1 MTCPPLAPSIWCGVC
16 PTLLCHPSVDALKD
30 VHCYLTLEHAG
41 LEFSAFPRSGGL
53 VSPAEFA
60 SMIGGIPYRAVRS
73 LLVVVST
80 PSLQFFASIL
90 QRQEPVSVQVFA
102 AQLAVERL
110 DERIV
115 CGLTRAGEVH
125 DHIALVSPQIHVARN
140 ELGPITHWEAGFG
153 MVRLP

>member
-1 MTCPPLAPSIWCGVC
+1 M
-16 PTLLCHPSVDALKD
+16 LCYPISD
-30 VHCYLTLEHAG
+30 HAG
-41 LEFSAFPRSGGL
+41 LEFSALLRSGGL
-53 VSPAEFA
+53 VAPAEFA

-115 CGLTRAGEVH
+115 CGLTRAGEVQ
-125 DHIALVSPQIHVARN
+125 DYTALVCPQIHVARD
-140 ELGPITHWEAGFG
+140 ELAPIAHWEAGFG